1 MRARLHM
8 AAGWIATLA
17 VVTPPQ
23 TEPSDCAGATEH
35 YKQTVEAVT
44 GALKKY
50 EACVSGS
57 NAKDRC
63 AAEIQAL
70 DDAHD
75 DFEDTVAEIE
85 KLCTSK

>member
-1 MRARLHM
+1 MRARLHA
-8 AAGWIATLA
+8 AAGWIAALA
-17 VVTPPQ
+17 VMAPPQ

-35 YKQTVEAVT
+35 YKQTVEAVA

-50 EACVSGS
+50 ESCVSAS

-75 DFEDTVAEIE
+75 DFEETVADIE
-85 KLCTSK
+85 KACASK

>member
-1 MRARLHM
+1 MKAGLHF
-8 AAGWIATLA
+8 AAGWIAALA

-23 TEPSDCAGATEH
+23 TEPSDCASATEH

-44 GALKKY
+44 EALRKY
-50 EACVSGS
+50 EACVSSS
-57 NAKDRC
+57 NARERC
-63 AAEIQAL
+63 AAEMQAL

-85 KLCTSK
+85 KVCTSK

>member
-23 TEPSDCAGATEH
+23 TEPSDCAGAPEH
-35 YKQTVEAVT
+35 YKQTVDAVT
-44 GALKKY
+44 EALKKY
-50 EACVSGS
+50 ESCVSAS

-75 DFEDTVAEIE
+75 DFEDAVGEFKQA
-85 KLCTSK
+85 CP